1 MDVDHPIS
9 SALNLPSS
17 KVTMLHGHQ
26 SEVFTCAW
34 SPQGDTIVSGY
45 VHFNAESQKTSRPL
59 TLSMKHWPTTERDM
73 FRVMCQRYY

>member
-1 MDVDHPIS
+1 MDVDN
-9 SALNLPSS
+9 SAGSLDLPFS

-45 VHFNAESQKTSRPL
+45 GKFDLIWTPEMRLPL
-59 TLSMKHWPTTERDM
+59 
-73 FRVMCQRYY
+73 Y